1 MWPINMY
8 FAQIYILAEMSY
20 GKTSPDL
27 GTYVQLNNHARP
39 YVLSIC
45 HSGWR
50 WVLSYS
56 STDIV
61 FYWRYIWTF
70 QEPGTVPHPSVYWYR
85 HRQWFLDASD
95 LSPVSK
101 CLKYGSKSIRSSL
114 LAAHDK
120 VLITTGRR
128 LIRSPKTAWG
138 HHPITT
144 QQGALS

>member
-1 MWPINMY
+1 MWPFNMY

-27 GTYVQLNNHARP
+27 GTYRQLNNHARP

-61 FYWRYIWTF
+61 FYWRYI
-70 QEPGTVPHPSVYWYR
+70 
-85 HRQWFLDASD
+85 
-95 LSPVSK
+95 
-101 CLKYGSKSIRSSL
+101 
-114 LAAHDK
+114 
-120 VLITTGRR
+120 
-128 LIRSPKTAWG
+128 
-138 HHPITT
+138 
-144 QQGALS
+144 